1 VSDTPKLNWVKDTPK
16 VRSFNGKKLMM
27 EGRGIFLMQV
37 LDVGPG
43 GETNPG
49 FVLVR
54 IEPSPGETIDMP
66 HEYQ

>member
-1 VSDTPKLNWVKDTPK
+1 
-16 VRSFNGKKLMM
+16 
-27 EGRGIFLMQV
+27 MQV